1 MLQIRLSK
9 PASESGGGAKS
20 LPPDTVTV
28 ACPDHLVLADLPV
41 AKSLGSVN
49 AASLLKTV
57 GRRSRRQLGERVH
70 FCVRCDFPIAIYGRL
85 KLRSEIEGGFCV
97 GDAIV
102 EGSWISIDRASSLLW
117 DVDIFPWPLSNVG
130 CSAVGFRRL
139 IVKIE
144 SGTEGMS
151 KKLKNSLDC
160 SRSDSLCYL
169 CDERIQKIQTIKLME
184 GIFIC
189 AAPHCL
195 KSFLKKNE
203 FESHIHENHSD
214 LLHQPAEKDGNISES
229 ASARKPAASE
239 STVQAPPRPIFSPS
253 SGSQSHDREDKAHH
267 SQTRD
272 QQPTRPVMQP
282 KPPFTGSIQNHPLEQ
297 QSDSNPPPGF
307 ERPGMQNRL
316 PQQGFDAQGSLR
328 PDPGNF
334 PDKQQGIMGS
344 SPFPEYPMHMPQPHG
359 FAVPMSSNPGLAP
372 QFGYSQFAPD
382 GAQPFYGAASFE
394 MPRPDSTPPE
404 MGSEQGSLL
413 GFPPGAAG
421 NYPRP
426 WNMGQ
431 PVGPFEP
438 AAGQPPS
445 DGFVNAADPQGRAV
459 FFQGDYGRNAGVMP
473 SNLPPPPSSA
483 NRGLE
488 GGQNSNSMDTRDSK
502 GILMPQPMSLPP
514 PPPLPHHMSQL
525 QRGGGRHY
533 SGDASHDGQG
543 YGWQHE
549 KRDNFGSSQD

>member
-85 KLRSEIEGGFCV
+85 SPCEHAFC
-97 GDAIV
+97 
-102 EGSWISIDRASSLLW
+102 
-117 DVDIFPWPLSNVG
+117 
-130 CSAVGFRRL
+130 
-139 IVKIE
+139 
-144 SGTEGMS
+144 
-151 KKLKNSLDC
+151 LDC

-184 GIFIC
+184 GIYIC

-195 KSFLKKNE
+195 KSFLKKTE

-214 LLHQPAEKDGNISES
+214 LLNTAEKDGNASES
-229 ASARKPAASE
+229 VSARKAAASE
-239 STVQAPPRPIFSPS
+239 STVQAPPRPLFSPS
-253 SGSQSHDREDKAHH
+253 SGSQVHDREDKAHH

-272 QQPTRPVMQP
+272 QQPPRPVMQP

-297 QSDSNPPPGF
+297 QSDSNPPPGS

-316 PQQGFDAQGSLR
+316 PQQGSDTQGH
-328 PDPGNF
+328 F
-334 PDKQQGIMGS
+334 PDKQQGIMGG

-359 FAVPMSSNPGLAP
+359 FAVPMSPNPGLAP
-372 QFGYSQFAPD
+372 QFGYPQFAPD
-382 GAQPFYGAASFE
+382 GPQPFYSAAS
-394 MPRPDSTPPE
+394 TPE
-404 MGSEQGSLL
+404 MGGSEQGSLL

-421 NYPRP
+421 NMNFAENYPRP
-426 WNMGQ
+426 SWNMGQ
-431 PVGPFEP
+431 PVGQFEQT
-438 AAGQPPS
+438 AVQPPP

-459 FFQGDYGRNAGVMP
+459 FFQGDYGRNTGVMP
-473 SNLPPPPSSA
+473 SNLPPPPSA
-483 NRGLE
+483 NRGME
-488 GGQNSNSMDTRDSK
+488 GGQSTNSMHTRD
-502 GILMPQPMSLPP
+502 ILMPPQPMSLPP
-514 PPPLPHHMSQL
+514 PPPLPHHMSQY
-525 QRGGGRHY
+525 QRGGRRY
-533 SGDASHDGQG
+533 SGDTSHNGQG

-549 KRDNFGSSQD
+549 KRDSFGSNQD